1 MKIKK
6 IIFFLIAGL
15 LIFGS
20 VNNYAETIYTKDG
33 KTVNA
38 KVVSRG
44 KNIIWYEVRMSSGSG
59 KMGMDINSVSEILN
73 DDGTISPYS
82 PTFVEPEQLVWTEE
96 PFEAEEIAEEPYQ
109 EELLTDE
116 KIEEPEQPAWV
127 EKIPEAAERIP
138 EAAEFIKEAA
148 RKIKVKDGQIQI
160 SFPATAGSVFAPGQL
175 VGPEELKAAIKK
187 QMGIDDKL
195 YPKLKG
201 LFFAI
206 LPILLILTLA
216 VYVYFSIC
224 LQIIARKTDTAN
236 GWLAWIPFVNL
247 FLMANISKKPR
258 SWFYILGGLLLLN
271 FIPFI
276 GIIGALGLSV
286 ITVIL
291 WCNIAKVRNK
301 PSWYGI
307 LMSLPIVQL
316 IVLTKLTFSD

>member
-116 KIEEPEQPAWV
+116 KIEEPEQPA
-127 EKIPEAAERIP
+127 
-138 EAAEFIKEAA
+138 
-148 RKIKVKDGQIQI
+148 
-160 SFPATAGSVFAPGQL
+160 
-175 VGPEELKAAIKK
+175 
-187 QMGIDDKL
+187 
-195 YPKLKG
+195 
-201 LFFAI
+201 
-206 LPILLILTLA
+206 
-216 VYVYFSIC
+216 
-224 LQIIARKTDTAN
+224 
-236 GWLAWIPFVNL
+236 
-247 FLMANISKKPR
+247 
-258 SWFYILGGLLLLN
+258 
-271 FIPFI
+271 
-276 GIIGALGLSV
+276 
-286 ITVIL
+286 
-291 WCNIAKVRNK
+291 
-301 PSWYGI
+301 
-307 LMSLPIVQL
+307 
-316 IVLTKLTFSD
+316 